1 MCIHS
6 LLWKVVSVKFREF
19 FYLFRQEDLF
29 QILKAYTIHNPA
41 DGYCQAQAPIAAI
54 LLMHMPAE
62 QAFWCLVAICEK
74 YLPGYY
80 APGLVS
86 TKLFSFFIL
95 FGSCVGVSF
104 YFILHCLLHCYLICA
119 LIVCFFNHRKPSR

>member
-1 MCIHS
+1 MSQWVQTTRSFVPFC
-6 LLWKVVSVKFREF
+6 
-19 FYLFRQEDLF
+19 YRQEDLY

-41 DGYCQAQAPIAAI
+41 EGYCQAQAPVAAI

-80 APGLVS
+80 APGLEAVQVDGDV
-86 TKLFSFFIL
+86 L
-95 FGSCVGVSF
+95 FGLLKKTSHPCYKHLVSWE
-104 YFILHCLLHCYLICA
+104 YLIV
-119 LIVCFFNHRKPSR
+119 IVFIPGKWI